1 LESKKL
7 ELEWQLKASKVDTVD
22 LETVTLYVY
31 KLRVPL
37 SESLITAEIIIKSFV
52 RQVSVI
58 DDKAE

>member
-1 LESKKL
+1 MESKKL